1 MAVKIKSANLAFL
14 LKMGVPLEL
23 VSKIKVAGITFKLG
37 VKELQFKD
45 QEGMHLYSNSLPV
58 ESALLDSSPMNPA
71 IELYKTEVKALLE
84 QAIAASLQQ
93 VGYVDTDGGFSKVKA
108 AIDLVNEAEKK
119 KAVIDELAEKLA
131 KEAIADVK
139 KVVPNKWPEKPSKE
153 VILLK
158 DAGVI
163 YQRVKGTSQ
172 ESVYVLVAITA
183 DNSTKVAARIK
194 GTNLSVRI
202 EGDFNNKVRDA
213 FINQGLDFK
222 KGYMSGHFTCNPKV
236 SADRVVGAILMGS
249 GLEYATPLPSMEK
262 VRALCE

>member
-1 MAVKIKSANLAFL
+1 MAVIIKSANLAFL

-23 VSKIKVAGITFKLG
+23 VSKVKAAGITFSVSGKHFQFRDKDGQSLYIGTLPTETNKLVDFDKAE
-37 VKELQFKD
+37 VKEL
-45 QEGMHLYSNSLPV
+45 L
-58 ESALLDSSPMNPA
+58 ESA
-71 IELYKTEVKALLE
+71 ITVTLE
-84 QAIAASLQQ
+84 SI
-93 VGYVDTDGGFSKVKA
+93 GYQDTDGGFSKVKA

-131 KEAIADVK
+131 KEAMADVK
-139 KVVPNKWPEKPSKE
+139 KVVPNKWPAMPNKE